1 MIRSIHWLHCLLLIA
16 LGSLALGQ
24 RIDPQRIIVNP
35 VPTDL
40 QVRVWVDKDP
50 SKSGAPVYQVG
61 ENIRV
66 SVQTNQDAYVYLFG
80 VLPSGDI
87 DLILPNPY
95 DQDNFIRANEV
106 ATFPPVGARYTFD
119 VTPPFGE
126 SVVLAVASRT
136 PLDLSRVYDIA
147 NNRALVNGRQELGQA
162 MAIVVEPLPDQD
174 WVSDVAFYYVGQYT
188 PPPPPTGTLVI
199 DSNPAGATVYING
212 QRAGTTPATL
222 TLDSGQYSVQLTYPG
237 YEPYRTTL
245 SVEGGTSTRISANL
259 RRINLSGTLAV
270 TSNPPGA
277 QVFVNGQL
285 VGNTPV
291 NLSLNPGSYTLE
303 LRRQGYQTYRTTVA
317 IAPGANSRVNVN
329 LSPAVSQGVLT
340 VTSNPSN
347 ADVYVNGRL
356 VGRTPYSARLNSGT
370 YTVEVRRAGYQDY
383 RTTVTVQAGRT
394 TTVNATL
401 ALPAP
406 PTGSTGVLS
415 VVTDVP
421 GADVYIDGR
430 LAGRTP
436 INLQLRPG
444 RYTLEVRSG
453 GRVVYRQ
460 AVQVRPNRTTTVRI
474 ETR

>member
-174 WVSDVAFYYVGQYT
+174 WVSDVAFYYVGQY
-188 PPPPPTGTLVI
+188 
-199 DSNPAGATVYING
+199 
-212 QRAGTTPATL
+212 
-222 TLDSGQYSVQLTYPG
+222 SVQLTYPG
-237 YEPYRTTL
+237 YEPYRTTI

-317 IAPGANSRVNVN
+317 IAPGANSRINVN
-329 LSPAVSQGVLT
+329 LSPVVSQGVLT

-347 ADVYVNGRL
+347 ADVYINGRL

-370 YTVEVRRAGYQDY
+370 YTVEVRRPGYQDY

-394 TTVNATL
+394 TTVSATL
-401 ALPAP
+401 TLPAP
-406 PTGSTGVLS
+406 PTGATGVLS

-453 GRVVYRQ
+453 GRIVYRQ